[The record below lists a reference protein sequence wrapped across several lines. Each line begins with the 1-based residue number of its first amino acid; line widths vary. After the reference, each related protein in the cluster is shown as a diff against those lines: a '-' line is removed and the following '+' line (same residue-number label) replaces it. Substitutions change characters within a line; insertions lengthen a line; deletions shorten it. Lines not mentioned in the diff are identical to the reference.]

1 MSIDEE
7 LFKCVWLLFIPLG
20 VRIIVLSQR
29 WTSLQRRFIT
39 MYDKNNEREEML
51 NAKPKQMFPQPL
63 D

>member
-1 MSIDEE
+1 MKNCLSVYGYY
-7 LFKCVWLLFIPLG
+7 LFPFG